1 MSKLSQD
8 GVIRRIDMNI
18 IFTNEIM
25 NENDEKLVLVSLLGI
40 IEALKNNSL
49 SINEAEKFLF
59 SPYMVNKLQTRKC
72 NKKILD
78 IIEKGCELEDVASLI
93 PDTLLKTIN
102 ELGQETLEI
111 IKEYPKFDRTF
122 WIDK

>member
-1 MSKLSQD
+1 
-8 GVIRRIDMNI
+8 
-18 IFTNEIM
+18 
-25 NENDEKLVLVSLLGI
+25 
-40 IEALKNNSL
+40 
-49 SINEAEKFLF
+49 
-59 SPYMVNKLQTRKC
+59 MVNKLQTRKC

-78 IIEKGCELEDVASLI
+78 IIEKGCGLEDVASLI